1 MSKNAKLAV
10 LGSINADHILNLAHF
25 PRPGETVIG
34 QSNKLGSD
42 IKARGLYRL
51 VGDGSR
57 VEKRHADRRAASG
70 T

>member
-34 QSNKLGSD
+34 QNYQIAFGGKCWCRYR
-42 IKARGLYRL
+42 IYRL
-51 VGDGSR
+51 CGR
-57 VEKRHADRRAASG
+57 
-70 T
+70 